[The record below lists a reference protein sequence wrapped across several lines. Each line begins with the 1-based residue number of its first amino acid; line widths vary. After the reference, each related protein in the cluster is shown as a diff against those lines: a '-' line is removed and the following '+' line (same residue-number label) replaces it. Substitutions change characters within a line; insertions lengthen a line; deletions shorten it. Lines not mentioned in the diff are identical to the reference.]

1 MKKLNQFMSF
11 DWAAFAKDK
20 RFLCTGGGEWVDY
33 ATKEHRGTKIE
44 VVIAVDNTEYRRVEG
59 EVVSNRFEKLAI
71 KVSDD
76 IDIPVDQYV
85 MPTGWSPRYTA
96 TTAISSP
103 LRRAASP
110 SFPIRA
116 R

>member
-11 DWAAFAKDK
+11 DWTAFAKDK
-20 RFLCTGGGEWVDY
+20 SFLCTGGEWVDY

-44 VVIAVDNTEYRRVEG
+44 VVIAVDNTEYRHVEG
-59 EVVSNRFEKLAI
+59 EVVSNRFEKLTI

-85 MPTGWSPRYTA
+85 MPTGVVAKVYGDYRNQRAVTA
-96 TTAISSP
+96 TGLTVSP
-103 LRRAASP
+103 KKG
-110 SFPIRA
+110 
-116 R
+116 

>member
-44 VVIAVDNTEYRRVEG
+44 VVIAVDNTEYRHAEG
-59 EVVSNRFEKLAI
+59 EVGAIVSR
-71 KVSDD
+71 
-76 IDIPVDQYV
+76 
-85 MPTGWSPRYTA
+85 
-96 TTAISSP
+96 SSP
-103 LRRAASP
+103 SRFRMISTFR
-110 SFPIRA
+110 SIST
-116 R
+116 

>member
-44 VVIAVDNTEYRRVEG
+44 VVIAVDNTEYRHVEG

-85 MPTGWSPRYTA
+85 MPTGVVAKVYGDYRNQPSVTA
-96 TTAISSP
+96 SGVTVIP
-103 LRRAASP
+103 NKG
-110 SFPIRA
+110 
-116 R
+116 

>member
-11 DWAAFAKDK
+11 DWAAFAKGK

-44 VVIAVDNTEYRRVEG
+44 VVIAVDNTEYRHVEG

-76 IDIPVDQYV
+76 IGIPVDQYV
-85 MPTGWSPRYTA
+85 MPTGVVAKVYGDYRNQLAVTA
-96 TTAISSP
+96 SGVTVIP
-103 LRRAASP
+103 NKG
-110 SFPIRA
+110 
-116 R
+116 